1 MLSSR
6 SAYIAIMCWLGS
18 APSISGLWIEV
29 EEAEVTAGPVVGDY
43 QARVFAV
50 LIGERFF
57 RIGYR

>member
-1 MLSSR
+1 
-6 SAYIAIMCWLGS
+6 MCWLGS